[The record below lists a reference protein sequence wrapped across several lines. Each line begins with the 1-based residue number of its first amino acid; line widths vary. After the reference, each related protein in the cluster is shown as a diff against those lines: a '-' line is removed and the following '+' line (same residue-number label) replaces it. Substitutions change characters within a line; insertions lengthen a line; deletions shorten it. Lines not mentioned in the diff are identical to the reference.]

1 MADKR
6 VDLTEMDKLENMLKR
21 HEVYY
26 ERTDSPGFWRREGYL
41 THEKHQIRGL
51 DREHGKELWDVVCNL
66 GTFGAEDGLLEYW
79 DCTMKNGED
88 PEGYMNALAVFDLI
102 YAKGFR

>member
-6 VDLTEMDKLENMLKR
+6 VDLTEMNKLEEMLKQ

-26 ERTDSPGFWRREGYL
+26 ERADSPGFWRREGYL
-41 THEKHQIRGL
+41 THEYHIIRGL
-51 DREHGKELWDVVCNL
+51 DRKTGAKLWDVVCNL
-66 GTFGAEDGLLEYW
+66 GSFGATEGLLEYW
-79 DCTMKNGED
+79 DCTMENGED

-102 YAKGFR
+102 NAKGFR